1 MKTARSAWMW
11 CGKPASSNG
20 ITVRPDVHWH
30 DTSSANSRLAPFGSC
45 YLHDRGVDMRQVAVN
60 FMKSFGA
67 WLVLAAA
74 LLAIASPAG
83 AQKKPKNAPTT
94 DSAEDLKSSFHPPD
108 GQAVDQAIGEALGYW
123 QIGDVDSLHKYYSDD
138 IVLVSGAWEP
148 PVVGWANFLKAYQAQ
163 RAQVTGARMDR
174 SNTLI
179 KVNGNSAWATYQFIY
194 AAQMDGKVVQFRGHT
209 TLVLAKPADR
219 WVITLNHS
227 SIVDSSVPEPATSS
241 LDSGQPGIR

>member
-1 MKTARSAWMW
+1 MKRVT
-11 CGKPASSNG
+11 KN
-20 ITVRPDVHWH
+20 
-30 DTSSANSRLAPFGSC
+30 
-45 YLHDRGVDMRQVAVN
+45 VA
-60 FMKSFGA
+60 KSFRSCVI
-67 WLVLAAA
+67 LTAAV
-74 LLAIASPAG
+74 LAIALPAG
-83 AQKKPKNAPTT
+83 AQKKNKNAPTT
-94 DSAEDLKSSFHPPD
+94 DSGEDLKSSFHPPE
-108 GQAVDQAIGEALGYW
+108 GQAIDQAIGEALGYW

-138 IVLVSGAWEP
+138 VVLVSGTWEP

-209 TLVLAKPADR
+209 TLVLAKQSDR

-227 SIVDSSVPEPATSS
+227 SIVDSSIPEPATNS
-241 LDSGQPGIR
+241 LNTIEPGSR